1 MNGTD
6 YKKLFLLKDEVTF
19 LNFGSFGACPRP
31 VFERYRQFQLELEQ
45 EPVSFLTDKGP
56 AYLKAARR
64 ALGSY
69 LNCDEDDVVCV
80 TNPSYAVNIIARSFP
95 LKPGDEVL
103 TTDQEYGACD
113 RTWKYYCE
121 RAGARYIQHPVDLPV
136 TSREAFLESFLE
148 KIGPAT
154 RMIFI
159 SHLTS
164 ATALRLPVEEI
175 CAFAR
180 EKGILTFIDGAH
192 APAQLPLDLQA
203 LQADIY
209 TGACH
214 KWMMAPKG
222 SSFLYVRRP
231 LQHLFDPLV
240 ISWGYNS
247 MQPSHSRFLDY
258 HELQGTRDI
267 SAFCTIPTA
276 IDFMKTHRWDQVSAQ
291 CRRLAHENAGQ
302 LYELL
307 QEQPLA
313 PVHDD
318 FMGQM
323 VSCEVRADNAAL
335 LHDLLLREYNIQIP
349 VTRHNDRFYLR
360 YSINAFNSQE
370 DVDKLFDALKK
381 IYRKK

>member
-6 YKKLFLLKDEVTF
+6 YKKLFLLKDGVTF

-31 VFERYRQFQLELEQ
+31 VFERYQQFQLELEQ

-56 AYLKAARR
+56 AYLKAARQ

-95 LKPGDEVL
+95 LQPGDEIL

-121 RAGARYIQHPVDLPV
+121 RAGARYIQHPVSLPL
-136 TSREAFLESFLE
+136 TTREAFLESFLK
-148 KIGPAT
+148 KITPAT

-164 ATALRLPVEEI
+164 ATALRMPVEEI
-175 CAFAR
+175 CAFAK

-192 APAQLPLDLQA
+192 APAQLPLDLRA
-203 LQADIY
+203 LGADIY

-267 SAFCTIPTA
+267 SAFCTIPAA
-276 IDFMKTHRWDQVSAQ
+276 IDFMQEHRWEQVSAQ

-307 QEQPLA
+307 QQQPPA

-335 LHDLLLREYNIQIP
+335 LHDLLLREHHIQVP

-370 DVDKLFDALKK
+370 DLDKLFDALKK